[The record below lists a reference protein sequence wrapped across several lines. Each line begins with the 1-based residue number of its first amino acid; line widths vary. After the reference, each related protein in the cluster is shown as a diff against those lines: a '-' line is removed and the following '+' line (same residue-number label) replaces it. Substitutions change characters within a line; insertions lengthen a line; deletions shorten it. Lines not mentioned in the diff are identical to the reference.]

1 MSSRP
6 SRRNA
11 SKTDQ
16 AKQKLE
22 QLKQLKETKGKK
34 RLDDIDGDEDV
45 ANVYDEVTE
54 EEYAKLV
61 AKRRKENANFVVGA
75 EENDEYVDMG
85 EEEDWT
91 RENPAY
97 RDDEGDDEDGRNN
110 ANASMDAEDEDGGA
124 ANGNTK
130 SKKELA
136 KEKKRKQLEKEKL
149 KASKGVG
156 LAGLKMDMKKRK
168 AELEQKE
175 AEAADADALLED
187 ILAGVDQA
195 DDDML
200 GDAGVKPALKK
211 SKKKKAKKAKIA
223 VEEMDAKAKKKAA
236 FAKKKG
242 VAFPDEPPLNDE
254 DDDAVKPMDDHDD
267 DMGAPAAVADDDDD
281 DVVDGTV
288 APPDVN
294 MDDDNDDKEVEDVD
308 VKKMT
313 TAKQALPTE
322 NKGAGAAIAY
332 GDYDSEDDEEDA
344 ELALREKL
352 AAEWKP
358 DSGLPVDDFDKTLP
372 FYFLDAQEDIGSPGT
387 VFLFGKVPTRR
398 DPQTNVLDPSLG
410 TVSSCAV
417 VNNMQRCVFVV
428 PRLEFTPQSLD
439 ESNELKTLEEKANAK
454 DASKADKVAL
464 LKWLQVKTKPV
475 KDELKKIMSERGVDQ
490 YTMKPVY
497 RKYCFERNDIPSGGQ
512 YVIKL
517 KYSYLNSAL
526 PSDIKGETFCG
537 ALGTQTN
544 ALEHL
549 LVKSKI
555 MGPSWLAL
563 HNAEIVPQATLKDKE
578 AMKSWCKLEV
588 NLQNGHKSVRNP
600 TVEAIEALGLGG
612 QQRDPPTV
620 IVAALKLQTV
630 VNHKTNANEIC
641 SASVVYLQDVR
652 VDVGTDCRA
661 KVTDMPCEWEKKAR
675 HFSLVRK
682 LSGGNWPSGWE
693 QHVANE
699 NKTNNVAK
707 RTKSIV
713 LSAQADERGLLSI
726 LLARLSQI
734 DADVICGHN
743 VAGFDVDV
751 LLNRLRENK
760 VAHWSRI
767 GRLKRTRFPNLS
779 GGNQGSFGGG
789 ASIGALSCMSGR
801 LLADTYLSARD
812 LLKEVSYTLTNLM
825 KTQFDENRVE
835 IPHQDVPLQFNSTQT
850 LWQLTKNSQTDA
862 FYSLWLMLHLQAL
875 PLTRQLSNIAGNTWS
890 KTLGHT
896 RAQRVEFLFLHEF
909 HKRKYM
915 VPDRLSAKEKR
926 RVQAAEAKNGNGDK
940 DVDDKKG
947 PQYSGGLVLEPK
959 KGLYDKYVLM
969 LDFNSLYPSII
980 QEYDICF
987 TTVKR
992 GKDMAGLAPE
1002 LPPPVL
1008 GKPGGEN
1015 AAVLPQV
1022 ICKLVQHRRAV
1033 KELLKKETNDVIKA
1047 QLDIRQLALK
1057 LTANSMYGCLGFSA
1071 SRFYAKPLAEL
1082 ITGQGREIL
1091 QSTVDLAQNLSYDVI
1106 YGDTD
1111 SIMINT
1117 NKDNLAEVH
1126 KVGQEVKREVNK
1138 RYKLL
1143 EIEMDGCYRSMLLLK
1158 KKKYA
1163 AVVVEPSMHE
1173 GKTIYVERVEKKGL
1187 DTVRRDWCKLAK
1199 DVGDTCLDEI
1209 FKKRAVEDTVEK
1221 IHDALREA
1229 RTKMVNNQVNLES
1242 YIVTK
1247 QLTKSPRDYPDANS
1261 QPHVKV
1267 ALRRIEQGKQDGVNA
1282 GETVPY
1288 IICCEVKPEDEKDM
1302 TNDAIAN
1309 GHASSKSGG
1318 KGLAERAFHPE
1329 ELQENPNLRVD
1340 LHYYLTQQLHP
1351 VISRLCAP
1359 IEGTD
1364 AARLADCLGLD
1375 ASKFAARNVGADDD
1389 DMNANRYAACSLDDD
1404 AMYEKCEPL
1413 KLFASDGKTEF
1424 TFPGVRDILLG
1435 KISCADALK
1444 PPSARGVV
1452 SATEDKENA
1461 TTTSVKTPQP
1471 KTPGSGTAATTP
1483 DAATTQK
1490 SKTDASATTTIQ
1502 PLSAAAFTNQVTLQV
1517 RKTIQKYYAQKLRS
1531 DDELYP
1537 CETRDITLKA
1547 VGDVEVGTKPLNTIC
1562 SGVMKKSF
1570 EERELYTQLVHF
1582 KRLLSRKDAL
1592 GRIKDQTIRGTCE
1605 KNITKEMRTALDL
1618 AKDEVEE
1625 VLNLSAYRW
1634 VNLSTL
1640 FGF

>member
-1 MSSRP
+1 MV
-6 SRRNA
+6 
-11 SKTDQ
+11 TIIIIFIYQ
-16 AKQKLE
+16 
-22 QLKQLKETKGKK
+22 
-34 RLDDIDGDEDV
+34 
-45 ANVYDEVTE
+45 VTE

-825 KTQFDENRVE
+825 KTQFDENRAE

>member
-1 MSSRP
+1 VV
-6 SRRNA
+6 
-11 SKTDQ
+11 TIIIIFIYQ
-16 AKQKLE
+16 
-22 QLKQLKETKGKK
+22 
-34 RLDDIDGDEDV
+34 
-45 ANVYDEVTE
+45 VTE

-254 DDDAVKPMDDHDD
+254 DDDAVKPMDDHHDD

-281 DVVDGTV
+281 VVVDGTV

-308 VKKMT
+308 VQKMT

-825 KTQFDENRVE
+825 KTQFDENRAE

-862 FYSLWLMLHLQAL
+862 FYSLWLMLHLQVL

>member
-1 MSSRP
+1 VV
-6 SRRNA
+6 
-11 SKTDQ
+11 TIIIIFIHQ
-16 AKQKLE
+16 
-22 QLKQLKETKGKK
+22 
-34 RLDDIDGDEDV
+34 
-45 ANVYDEVTE
+45 VTE

-825 KTQFDENRVE
+825 KTQFDENRAE

-1329 ELQENPNLRVD
+1329 EYNENPNLRVD

>member
-1 MSSRP
+1 MV
-6 SRRNA
+6 
-11 SKTDQ
+11 TIIIIFIHQ
-16 AKQKLE
+16 
-22 QLKQLKETKGKK
+22 
-34 RLDDIDGDEDV
+34 
-45 ANVYDEVTE
+45 VTE

-97 RDDEGDDEDGRNN
+97 RDDEGDDADGRNN

-156 LAGLKMDMKKRK
+156 LAGLKVDMKKRK

-313 TAKQALPTE
+313 TARQALPTE

-825 KTQFDENRVE
+825 KTQFDENRAE

-1329 ELQENPNLRVD
+1329 ELQENPNLTVD

-1452 SATEDKENA
+1452 SGTEDKENA

>member
-1 MSSRP
+1 MIIIIIIFIH
-6 SRRNA
+6 
-11 SKTDQ
+11 Q
-16 AKQKLE
+16 
-22 QLKQLKETKGKK
+22 
-34 RLDDIDGDEDV
+34 
-45 ANVYDEVTE
+45 VTE

-200 GDAGVKPALKK
+200 GDAGVKSSLKK

-254 DDDAVKPMDDHDD
+254 DDDAVKPMDDHHDD
-267 DMGAPAAVADDDDD
+267 DMGATAAVADDDD
-281 DVVDGTV
+281 DVVDGTG

-322 NKGAGAAIAY
+322 NKGAGAAITY

-344 ELALREKL
+344 ELAIREKL

-398 DPQTNVLDPSLG
+398 EPQTNVLDPSLG

-428 PRLEFTPQSLD
+428 PRLEFTPHSLD

-464 LKWLQVKTKPV
+464 LKWLQVKTKPI
-475 KDELKKIMSERGVDQ
+475 KDELKKIMSERGVDK

-497 RKYCFERNDIPSGGQ
+497 RKYCFDRNDIPSGGQ

-549 LVKSKI
+549 IVKSKI

-600 TVEAIEALGLGG
+600 TLEAIEALGLGG
-612 QQRDPPTV
+612 QQREPPTV

-661 KVTDMPCEWEKKAR
+661 DVNDTNRREWEKKAR

-825 KTQFDENRVE
+825 KTQFGENRAE

-850 LWQLTKNSQTDA
+850 LWQLTKNSETDA
-862 FYSLWLMLHLQAL
+862 YYSLWLMLHLQAL

-1008 GKPGGEN
+1008 GRPGGEN

-1033 KELLKKETNDVIKA
+1033 KELLKKETNVYIRA

-1117 NKDNLAEVH
+1117 NKDNLEEVR

-1173 GKTIYVERVEKKGL
+1173 GKTIYVERIEKKGL

-1209 FKKRAVEDTVEK
+1209 FQKRAVEDTVEK

-1229 RTKMVNNQVNLES
+1229 RTKMVNNQVNVES

-1452 SATEDKENA
+1452 SATEDKENT

>member
-1 MSSRP
+1 MV
-6 SRRNA
+6 
-11 SKTDQ
+11 TIIIIFIYQ
-16 AKQKLE
+16 
-22 QLKQLKETKGKK
+22 
-34 RLDDIDGDEDV
+34 
-45 ANVYDEVTE
+45 VTE

-281 DVVDGTV
+281 VVVDGTV

-294 MDDDNDDKEVEDVD
+294 MDDDKDDKEVEDVD

-825 KTQFDENRVE
+825 KTQFDENRAE

-1117 NKDNLAEVH
+1117 NKDNLEEVR

-1329 ELQENPNLRVD
+1329 EYNENPNLRVD

>member
-1 MSSRP
+1 VV
-6 SRRNA
+6 
-11 SKTDQ
+11 TIIIIFIYQ
-16 AKQKLE
+16 
-22 QLKQLKETKGKK
+22 
-34 RLDDIDGDEDV
+34 
-45 ANVYDEVTE
+45 VTE

-281 DVVDGTV
+281 VVVDGTV

-825 KTQFDENRVE
+825 KTQFDENRAE

>member
-1 MSSRP
+1 MV
-6 SRRNA
+6 
-11 SKTDQ
+11 TIIIIFIYQ
-16 AKQKLE
+16 
-22 QLKQLKETKGKK
+22 
-34 RLDDIDGDEDV
+34 
-45 ANVYDEVTE
+45 VTE

-110 ANASMDAEDEDGGA
+110 ANACMDAEDEDGGA

-267 DMGAPAAVADDDDD
+267 DMGAPAAVADDDD

-825 KTQFDENRVE
+825 KTQFDENRAE

-1329 ELQENPNLRVD
+1329 ELQDPRSNLRVD

>member
-1 MSSRP
+1 MV
-6 SRRNA
+6 
-11 SKTDQ
+11 TIIIIFIHQ
-16 AKQKLE
+16 
-22 QLKQLKETKGKK
+22 
-34 RLDDIDGDEDV
+34 
-45 ANVYDEVTE
+45 VTE

-97 RDDEGDDEDGRNN
+97 RDDEGDDADGRNN

-825 KTQFDENRVE
+825 KTQFDENRAE

-850 LWQLTKNSQTDA
+850 LWQLTKNSQMDA

-1452 SATEDKENA
+1452 SGTEDKENA

-1605 KNITKEMRTALDL
+1605 KNITKEMRMALDL

>member
-1 MSSRP
+1 MV
-6 SRRNA
+6 
-11 SKTDQ
+11 TIIIIFIHQ
-16 AKQKLE
+16 
-22 QLKQLKETKGKK
+22 
-34 RLDDIDGDEDV
+34 
-45 ANVYDEVTE
+45 VTE

-267 DMGAPAAVADDDDD
+267 DMGAPAAVADDVDD

-825 KTQFDENRVE
+825 KTQFDENRAE

-1329 ELQENPNLRVD
+1329 ELQENPNLTVD

>member
-1 MSSRP
+1 MV
-6 SRRNA
+6 
-11 SKTDQ
+11 TIIIIFIYQ
-16 AKQKLE
+16 
-22 QLKQLKETKGKK
+22 
-34 RLDDIDGDEDV
+34 
-45 ANVYDEVTE
+45 VTE

-91 RENPAY
+91 RESPAY

-110 ANASMDAEDEDGGA
+110 ANACMDAEDEDGGA

-281 DVVDGTV
+281 VVVDGTV

-825 KTQFDENRVE
+825 KTQFDENRAE

-1329 ELQENPNLRVD
+1329 ELQDPRSNLRVD

>member
-1 MSSRP
+1 MV
-6 SRRNA
+6 
-11 SKTDQ
+11 TIIIIFIHQ
-16 AKQKLE
+16 
-22 QLKQLKETKGKK
+22 
-34 RLDDIDGDEDV
+34 
-45 ANVYDEVTE
+45 VTE

-254 DDDAVKPMDDHDD
+254 DDDAVKPMDDHHDD
-267 DMGAPAAVADDDDD
+267 DMGAPAAVADDDD

-294 MDDDNDDKEVEDVD
+294 MDDDNDDKEVEGVD

-825 KTQFDENRVE
+825 KTQFDENRAE

-1008 GKPGGEN
+1008 GRPGGEN

-1117 NKDNLAEVH
+1117 NKDNLEEVR

-1452 SATEDKENA
+1452 SATEDKENT

>member
-1 MSSRP
+1 MV
-6 SRRNA
+6 
-11 SKTDQ
+11 TIIIIFIHQ
-16 AKQKLE
+16 
-22 QLKQLKETKGKK
+22 
-34 RLDDIDGDEDV
+34 
-45 ANVYDEVTE
+45 VTE

-825 KTQFDENRVE
+825 KTQFDENRAE

-1302 TNDAIAN
+1302 TSDAIAN

>member
-1 MSSRP
+1 MV
-6 SRRNA
+6 
-11 SKTDQ
+11 TIIIIFIHQ
-16 AKQKLE
+16 
-22 QLKQLKETKGKK
+22 
-34 RLDDIDGDEDV
+34 
-45 ANVYDEVTE
+45 VTE

-825 KTQFDENRVE
+825 KTQFDENRAE

-992 GKDMAGLAPE
+992 GKDMGGLAPE

>member
-1 MSSRP
+1 MV
-6 SRRNA
+6 
-11 SKTDQ
+11 TIIIIFIYQ
-16 AKQKLE
+16 
-22 QLKQLKETKGKK
+22 
-34 RLDDIDGDEDV
+34 
-45 ANVYDEVTE
+45 VTE

-110 ANASMDAEDEDGGA
+110 ANACMDAEDEDGGA

-281 DVVDGTV
+281 VVVDGTV

-294 MDDDNDDKEVEDVD
+294 MDDDKDDKEVEDVD

-825 KTQFDENRVE
+825 KTQFDENRAE

-1329 ELQENPNLRVD
+1329 ELQDPRSNLRVD

>member
-1 MSSRP
+1 MV
-6 SRRNA
+6 
-11 SKTDQ
+11 TIIIIFIHQ
-16 AKQKLE
+16 
-22 QLKQLKETKGKK
+22 
-34 RLDDIDGDEDV
+34 
-45 ANVYDEVTE
+45 VTE

-825 KTQFDENRVE
+825 KTQFDENRAE

-1452 SATEDKENA
+1452 SGTEDKENA

>member
-1 MSSRP
+1 MV
-6 SRRNA
+6 
-11 SKTDQ
+11 TIIIIFIYQ
-16 AKQKLE
+16 
-22 QLKQLKETKGKK
+22 
-34 RLDDIDGDEDV
+34 
-45 ANVYDEVTE
+45 VTE

-110 ANASMDAEDEDGGA
+110 ANACMDAEDEDGGA

-281 DVVDGTV
+281 VVVDGTV

-825 KTQFDENRVE
+825 KTQFDENRAE

-1329 ELQENPNLRVD
+1329 ELQDPRSNLRVD

>member
-1 MSSRP
+1 MV
-6 SRRNA
+6 
-11 SKTDQ
+11 TIIIIFIYQ
-16 AKQKLE
+16 
-22 QLKQLKETKGKK
+22 
-34 RLDDIDGDEDV
+34 
-45 ANVYDEVTE
+45 VTE

-97 RDDEGDDEDGRNN
+97 RDDEGDDEDGKNN

-281 DVVDGTV
+281 VVVDGTV

-825 KTQFDENRVE
+825 KTQFDENRAE

>member
-1 MSSRP
+1 VV
-6 SRRNA
+6 
-11 SKTDQ
+11 TIIIIFIHQ
-16 AKQKLE
+16 
-22 QLKQLKETKGKK
+22 
-34 RLDDIDGDEDV
+34 
-45 ANVYDEVTE
+45 VTE

-281 DVVDGTV
+281 VVVDGTV

-825 KTQFDENRVE
+825 KTQFDENRAE

>member
-1 MSSRP
+1 MV
-6 SRRNA
+6 
-11 SKTDQ
+11 TIIIIFIYQ
-16 AKQKLE
+16 
-22 QLKQLKETKGKK
+22 
-34 RLDDIDGDEDV
+34 
-45 ANVYDEVTE
+45 VTE

-97 RDDEGDDEDGRNN
+97 RDDEGDDADGRNN

-825 KTQFDENRVE
+825 KTQFDENRAE

-1302 TNDAIAN
+1302 TSDAIAN

>member
-1 MSSRP
+1 MV
-6 SRRNA
+6 
-11 SKTDQ
+11 TIIIIFIYQ
-16 AKQKLE
+16 
-22 QLKQLKETKGKK
+22 
-34 RLDDIDGDEDV
+34 
-45 ANVYDEVTE
+45 VTE

-267 DMGAPAAVADDDDD
+267 DMGAPAAVADDDD

-825 KTQFDENRVE
+825 KTQFDENRAE

-1117 NKDNLAEVH
+1117 NKDNLEEVR

-1163 AVVVEPSMHE
+1163 AVVVEPKMQQ

>member
-1 MSSRP
+1 MV
-6 SRRNA
+6 
-11 SKTDQ
+11 TIIIIFIHQ
-16 AKQKLE
+16 
-22 QLKQLKETKGKK
+22 
-34 RLDDIDGDEDV
+34 
-45 ANVYDEVTE
+45 VTE

-223 VEEMDAKAKKKAA
+223 VEETDAKAKKKAA

-254 DDDAVKPMDDHDD
+254 DDDAVKPMDDHHDD
-267 DMGAPAAVADDDDD
+267 DMCAPAAVEDDDD

-825 KTQFDENRVE
+825 KTQFDENRAE

-1117 NKDNLAEVH
+1117 NKDNLEEVR

>member
-1 MSSRP
+1 MV
-6 SRRNA
+6 
-11 SKTDQ
+11 TIIIIFIYQ
-16 AKQKLE
+16 
-22 QLKQLKETKGKK
+22 
-34 RLDDIDGDEDV
+34 
-45 ANVYDEVTE
+45 VTE

-281 DVVDGTV
+281 VVVDGTV

-825 KTQFDENRVE
+825 KTQFDENRAE

-1452 SATEDKENA
+1452 SGTEDKENA

>member
-1 MSSRP
+1 MV
-6 SRRNA
+6 
-11 SKTDQ
+11 TIIIIFIHQ
-16 AKQKLE
+16 
-22 QLKQLKETKGKK
+22 
-34 RLDDIDGDEDV
+34 
-45 ANVYDEVTE
+45 VTE

-267 DMGAPAAVADDDDD
+267 DMGAPAAVADDDDVV
-281 DVVDGTV
+281 VVDGTV

-600 TVEAIEALGLGG
+600 TLEAIEALGLRGK
-612 QQRDPPTV
+612 QREPPTV

-825 KTQFDENRVE
+825 KTQFDENRAE

-1008 GKPGGEN
+1008 GRPGGEN

-1117 NKDNLAEVH
+1117 NKDNLEEVR

-1424 TFPGVRDILLG
+1424 TFPGVRNILLG

-1452 SATEDKENA
+1452 SATEDKENT

>member
-1 MSSRP
+1 VV
-6 SRRNA
+6 
-11 SKTDQ
+11 TIIIIFIYQ
-16 AKQKLE
+16 
-22 QLKQLKETKGKK
+22 
-34 RLDDIDGDEDV
+34 
-45 ANVYDEVTE
+45 VTE

-195 DDDML
+195 DDEML

-281 DVVDGTV
+281 VVVDGTV

-825 KTQFDENRVE
+825 KTQFDENRAE

>member
-1 MSSRP
+1 MV
-6 SRRNA
+6 
-11 SKTDQ
+11 TIIIIFIHQ
-16 AKQKLE
+16 
-22 QLKQLKETKGKK
+22 
-34 RLDDIDGDEDV
+34 
-45 ANVYDEVTE
+45 VTE

-281 DVVDGTV
+281 VVVDGTV

-825 KTQFDENRVE
+825 KTQFDENRAE

-1163 AVVVEPSMHE
+1163 AVVVEPSMQE

>member
-1 MSSRP
+1 VV
-6 SRRNA
+6 
-11 SKTDQ
+11 TIIIIFIYQ
-16 AKQKLE
+16 
-22 QLKQLKETKGKK
+22 
-34 RLDDIDGDEDV
+34 
-45 ANVYDEVTE
+45 VTE

-110 ANASMDAEDEDGGA
+110 ANACMDAEDEDGGA

-281 DVVDGTV
+281 VVVDGTV

-294 MDDDNDDKEVEDVD
+294 MDDDKDDKEVEDVD

-600 TVEAIEALGLGG
+600 TVEAIEALGG

-825 KTQFDENRVE
+825 KTQFDENRAE

-862 FYSLWLMLHLQAL
+862 YYSLWLMLHLQVL

-1209 FKKRAVEDTVEK
+1209 FVKRSVEDTVEK

-1329 ELQENPNLRVD
+1329 ELQDPRSNLRVD

>member
-1 MSSRP
+1 MV
-6 SRRNA
+6 
-11 SKTDQ
+11 TIIIIFIYQ
-16 AKQKLE
+16 
-22 QLKQLKETKGKK
+22 
-34 RLDDIDGDEDV
+34 
-45 ANVYDEVTE
+45 VTE

-195 DDDML
+195 DDEML

-281 DVVDGTV
+281 VVVDGTV

-825 KTQFDENRVE
+825 KTQFDENRAE

-1375 ASKFAARNVGADDD
+1375 ASKFAARNVGGDDD

-1517 RKTIQKYYAQKLRS
+1517 RKMIQKYYAQKLRS

>member
-1 MSSRP
+1 MV
-6 SRRNA
+6 
-11 SKTDQ
+11 TIIIIFIHQ
-16 AKQKLE
+16 
-22 QLKQLKETKGKK
+22 
-34 RLDDIDGDEDV
+34 
-45 ANVYDEVTE
+45 VTE

-281 DVVDGTV
+281 VVVDGTV

-825 KTQFDENRVE
+825 KTQFDENRAE

-1117 NKDNLAEVH
+1117 NKDNLEEVR

>member
-1 MSSRP
+1 MV
-6 SRRNA
+6 
-11 SKTDQ
+11 TIIIIFIYQ
-16 AKQKLE
+16 
-22 QLKQLKETKGKK
+22 
-34 RLDDIDGDEDV
+34 
-45 ANVYDEVTE
+45 VTE

-110 ANASMDAEDEDGGA
+110 ANASMDADDEDGGA

-825 KTQFDENRVE
+825 KTQFDENRAE

>member
-1 MSSRP
+1 MV
-6 SRRNA
+6 
-11 SKTDQ
+11 TIIIIFIHQ
-16 AKQKLE
+16 
-22 QLKQLKETKGKK
+22 
-34 RLDDIDGDEDV
+34 
-45 ANVYDEVTE
+45 VTE

-97 RDDEGDDEDGRNN
+97 RDDDGDDEDGRNN

-281 DVVDGTV
+281 VVVDGTV

-760 VAHWSRI
+760 VAHWSKI

-825 KTQFDENRVE
+825 KTQFDENRAE

-1329 ELQENPNLRVD
+1329 ELQENPNLTVD

>member
-1 MSSRP
+1 MV
-6 SRRNA
+6 
-11 SKTDQ
+11 TIIIIFIYQ
-16 AKQKLE
+16 
-22 QLKQLKETKGKK
+22 
-34 RLDDIDGDEDV
+34 
-45 ANVYDEVTE
+45 VTE

-110 ANASMDAEDEDGGA
+110 ANASMDADDEDGGA

-281 DVVDGTV
+281 VVVDGTV

-294 MDDDNDDKEVEDVD
+294 MDDDKDDKEVEDVD

-600 TVEAIEALGLGG
+600 TVEAIEALGG

-825 KTQFDENRVE
+825 KTQFDENRAE

-1117 NKDNLAEVH
+1117 NKDNLEEVR

>member
-1 MSSRP
+1 MV
-6 SRRNA
+6 
-11 SKTDQ
+11 TIIIVFIHQ
-16 AKQKLE
+16 
-22 QLKQLKETKGKK
+22 
-34 RLDDIDGDEDV
+34 
-45 ANVYDEVTE
+45 VTE

-195 DDDML
+195 NDDML

-439 ESNELKTLEEKANAK
+439 ESNELKTLEEKANVK

-825 KTQFDENRVE
+825 KTQFDENRAE

-1033 KELLKKETNDVIKA
+1033 KELLKKETNDVKKA

-1117 NKDNLAEVH
+1117 NKDNLEEVR

-1163 AVVVEPSMHE
+1163 AVVVEPSMQE

-1329 ELQENPNLRVD
+1329 ELQENPNLIVD

-1444 PPSARGVV
+1444 PPSARNVV
-1452 SATEDKENA
+1452 SVTEDKENA
-1461 TTTSVKTPQP
+1461 TTISVKTPQP

>member
-1 MSSRP
+1 VV
-6 SRRNA
+6 
-11 SKTDQ
+11 TIIIIFIHQ
-16 AKQKLE
+16 
-22 QLKQLKETKGKK
+22 
-34 RLDDIDGDEDV
+34 
-45 ANVYDEVTE
+45 VTE

-825 KTQFDENRVE
+825 KTQFDENRAE

-850 LWQLTKNSQTDA
+850 LWQLTKNSQIDA

>member
-1 MSSRP
+1 MV
-6 SRRNA
+6 
-11 SKTDQ
+11 TIIIIFIHQ
-16 AKQKLE
+16 
-22 QLKQLKETKGKK
+22 
-34 RLDDIDGDEDV
+34 
-45 ANVYDEVTE
+45 VTE

-454 DASKADKVAL
+454 DATKADKVAL

-825 KTQFDENRVE
+825 KTQFDENRAE

-1452 SATEDKENA
+1452 NGTEDKENA

>member
-1 MSSRP
+1 MV
-6 SRRNA
+6 
-11 SKTDQ
+11 TIIIIFIYQ
-16 AKQKLE
+16 
-22 QLKQLKETKGKK
+22 
-34 RLDDIDGDEDV
+34 
-45 ANVYDEVTE
+45 VTE

-195 DDDML
+195 DDDMF

-281 DVVDGTV
+281 VVVDGTV

-825 KTQFDENRVE
+825 KTQFDENRAE

>member
-1 MSSRP
+1 VV
-6 SRRNA
+6 
-11 SKTDQ
+11 TIIIIFIYQ
-16 AKQKLE
+16 
-22 QLKQLKETKGKK
+22 
-34 RLDDIDGDEDV
+34 
-45 ANVYDEVTE
+45 VTE

-281 DVVDGTV
+281 VVVDGTV

-588 NLQNGHKSVRNP
+588 NSQNGHKSVRNP

-825 KTQFDENRVE
+825 KTQFDENRAE